1 MRELRSD
8 LNSSLQFQHLNSA
21 AVSEQEAE
29 GPEGTCGPYMQY
41 TETTDLYRKADHQ
54 YFEETKFRFKTWSS
68 KCHLHSQVLVHSDL
82 QIACEKLIWVQVL
95 WNRERSDTYQN
106 WRFPKCMTCMHVP
119 LQVGCIHQK
128 HSDSNSP
135 AQQPAGRYMHSAEG
149 TSAGMC
155 LPPAF
160 SQQLRQKIPG
170 TWMKSKGKCRTQN
183 VHWTHQT
190 LCSYLGKSP
199 IFCVHLY
206 VPLLLSD
213 LYNSI

>member
-1 MRELRSD
+1 M
-8 LNSSLQFQHLNSA
+8 QFQHLNSA
-21 AVSEQEAE
+21 AISEQEAE
-29 GPEGTCGPYMQY
+29 GPEGTCGPNMQY

-54 YFEETKFRFKTWSS
+54 YFEDTKFRFKTWSS
-68 KCHLHSQVLVHSDL
+68 KRHIHKFSYILICKRLVKSSS
-82 QIACEKLIWVQVL
+82 EVQVL

-128 HSDSNSP
+128 HSDSNPP
-135 AQQPAGRYMHSAEG
+135 AQQPAGRHMHSAEG

-170 TWMKSKGKCRTQN
+170 TWMESKGKCRTPN
-183 VHWTHQT
+183 VH
-190 LCSYLGKSP
+190 
-199 IFCVHLY
+199 
-206 VPLLLSD
+206 
-213 LYNSI
+213 